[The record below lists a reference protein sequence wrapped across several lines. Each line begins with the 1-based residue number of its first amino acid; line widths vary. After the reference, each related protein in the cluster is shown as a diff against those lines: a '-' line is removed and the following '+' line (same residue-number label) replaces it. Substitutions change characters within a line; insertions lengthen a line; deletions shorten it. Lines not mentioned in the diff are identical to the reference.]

1 MDPRLVEVARR
12 AINLPQWR
20 WLPGMLGV
28 RNCDPSFK
36 DYLRPEVRIC
46 NDRDVEAA
54 IIFGSIPDLR
64 DSATLG
70 AILRLVRESCRDP
83 HAYLCFYDGYDSV
96 EWGVCSSV
104 IELIREELKIK
115 PLGWMRVLVG
125 DAPSEGEALILALE
139 EAERIHAAFKIH
151 QHNGSGD

>member
-1 MDPRLVEVARR
+1 MEPRLVGASRK
-12 AINLPQWR
+12 AITLPGWK

-28 RNCDPSFK
+28 RDCDPSYQ
-36 DYLRPEVRIC
+36 DYLRPEIRIC
-46 NDRDVEAA
+46 NKRDVEKA
-54 IIFGSIPDLR
+54 ILFGSIPDLK

-70 AILRLVRESCRDP
+70 AILQLVREACRDP

-115 PLGWMRVLVG
+115 PLGWMRFLVG

-139 EAERIHAAFKIH
+139 EAERIYALFKDH
-151 QHNGSGD
+151 ESDGSRK